1 MSLEQALAANTAAI
15 ERLIAV
21 LEVRNPPAP
30 VVAPEAAQ
38 SIEVIE
44 KAAAAREAAAAR
56 GRIAYEQA
64 GEPNPE
70 PTPKAAKP
78 AATRAKAAP
87 KAEPPPTP
95 EATLA
100 QAGSAITGLAQQR
113 GREAAVA
120 VLKKFGVA
128 RVSELPA
135 DKYGEVIEACLHE
148 LSTTAGEA

>member
-1 MSLEQALAANTAAI
+1 M
-15 ERLIAV
+15 
-21 LEVRNPPAP
+21 
-30 VVAPEAAQ
+30 
-38 SIEVIE
+38 IE

-56 GRIAYEQA
+56 RLASEQA
-64 GEPNPE
+64 GEQPASKGPIAE
-70 PTPKAAKP
+70 APSKP
-78 AATRAKAAP
+78 ATRAKAAP